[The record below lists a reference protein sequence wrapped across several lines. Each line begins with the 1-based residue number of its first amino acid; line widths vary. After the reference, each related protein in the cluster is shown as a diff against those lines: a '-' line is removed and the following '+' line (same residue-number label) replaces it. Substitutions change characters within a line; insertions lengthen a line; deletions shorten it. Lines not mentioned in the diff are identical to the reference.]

1 MSGAPALTISSC
13 TIPTEGA
20 PSLRFL
26 QGWARCC
33 FPVMAKA
40 KNWATASRAQF
51 LEKRSLES
59 SEEGL
64 CERPEDWSWTSF
76 LHHATGGEG
85 RVEIESEFVC
95 PKFSLPILVI
105 LRSARPAL
113 RGTLRPRTLSMQ
125 STRPTRNRSRPGV
138 GCSIFSRSLREAG
151 LFPETHR
158 TRNPVRRGLV
168 SAPAQW
174 RWSSYRFYLLEENR
188 WPTQARFWL
197 EWGRPIRYSASE
209 DPNPIPSLD
218 ECHRCRTHSRIHRR
232 ARRG

>member
-105 LRSARPAL
+105 LRSAPSAPRDLTTAYTLDGVDKAPPKPQPPGWRVGGRRCCVCYLNLLWTGDERHVTPAFPTPAL
-113 RGTLRPRTLSMQ
+113 RKKTRRTGHPM
-125 STRPTRNRSRPGV
+125 
-138 GCSIFSRSLREAG
+138 
-151 LFPETHR
+151 
-158 TRNPVRRGLV
+158 
-168 SAPAQW
+168 
-174 RWSSYRFYLLEENR
+174 
-188 WPTQARFWL
+188 FW
-197 EWGRPIRYSASE
+197 
-209 DPNPIPSLD
+209 
-218 ECHRCRTHSRIHRR
+218 
-232 ARRG
+232 